1 MYVSGTM
8 TCNSVYTRANPT
20 DTNLLDIDPGG
31 TDPADTLPALYIYP
45 GGTDSVDTDSEDIDP
60 ADNHREDT
68 NPDDTNPGDTNPDD
82 TNSVDIYQKSVDP
95 DSGKE
100 LNFEA
105 SINVSAALHD
115 IPRASGEACSSAWVL
130 ECKVQVPKP
139 VVVPGETPSDQSSDA
154 QKDAV
159 KSHRRA
165 IRISTQKALN
175 LVIQKL
181 KKTADEIVSSIQD
194 QFCTKDP
201 EEDPPA
207 DGKKS
212 WVTTSTVSIAEN
224 VTETT
229 TAQPNPYKVHVI
241 KGLWGLWYITL
252 VTNSEDTSYNIRLNP
267 CYCTYTQ
274 WLDFLDH
281 KIRTL
286 KFYEAGCEI
295 RLTLPSNNDGLQ
307 IEYNRSNDD
316 FIYWKSLIKGGHALI
331 ALRKAVEEAKDKG
344 VFD

>member
-1 MYVSGTM
+1 
-8 TCNSVYTRANPT
+8 
-20 DTNLLDIDPGG
+20 LDIDPR
-31 TDPADTLPALYIYP
+31 
-45 GGTDSVDTDSEDIDP
+45 GTDSVDTD
-60 ADNHREDT
+60 
-68 NPDDTNPGDTNPDD
+68 PGDTNSDDTNLDNTSPED

-100 LNFEA
+100 LKFEA
-105 SINVSAALHD
+105 TINVSAALHD
-115 IPRASGEACSSAWVL
+115 IPCASGEACSSAWVL

-175 LVIQKL
+175 SVIQKL

-212 WVTTSTVSIAEN
+212 WVTTSTVSIEEN

-241 KGLWGLWYITL
+241 KGLRGGYITL

-267 CYCTYTQ
+267 CHYTYTL

-281 KIRTL
+281 KIRSL

-295 RLTLPSNNDGLQ
+295 QLTLPSNNDGLQ
-307 IEYNRSNDD
+307 IEYNRSNDL
-316 FIYWKSLIKGGHALI
+316 FIYWKSLIKGGHVLI
-331 ALRKAVEEAKDKG
+331 ELRKAVEEAKDKG